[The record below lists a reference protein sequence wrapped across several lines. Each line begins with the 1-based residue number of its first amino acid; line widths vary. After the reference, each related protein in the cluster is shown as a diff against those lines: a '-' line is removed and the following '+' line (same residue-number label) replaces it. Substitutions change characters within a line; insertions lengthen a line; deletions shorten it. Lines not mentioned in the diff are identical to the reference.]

1 MNEINHPFHDRNAH
15 KKVKFNQTEII
26 CPNLLFM
33 SYGVLGPRSLPKRTK
48 FNKVNLEI
56 QLPKPSP
63 PM

>member
-1 MNEINHPFHDRNAH
+1 MDEIDHEFHVRNAH

-26 CPNLLFM
+26 CPYLLFV
-33 SYGVLGPRSLPKRTK
+33 SHGVLGATSLPKRTK
-48 FNKVNLEI
+48 FNKVNLEN